1 MALLCEY
8 LLAFTLDATRAADTR
23 WYDASVRCSASAPP
37 RPLSQASPVEQA
49 QASLSSGLDV
59 DLVPSQV
66 TSPSLL
72 SFPSF
77 LSFLLQEPTLGLICV
92 FLDES
97 QFRLMH
103 TNGPSRCFPVR
114 SYSWAHSDRTPGQA
128 SLGVLTDPFIRQT
141 PVGPIRSSGG
151 SPAERSTCR
160 RQ

>member
-1 MALLCEY
+1 VALLCEY